1 MPPRRAQTLLLLF
14 RSNPPLRGGGGDKNA
29 RRSRGRSNFL
39 GNGISFQ
46 GSLGSTE
53 AVEDPFPRR
62 FPMCLRTASP
72 PAAAARAV
80 ATAPALEL
88 RPALLAVC
96 LGGVAP
102 LSTRVL
108 LAVKSS
114 NRARS
119 SSGGGGPGGQGR
131 RQPGPIAH
139 CSVLQGAFFSI

>member
-1 MPPRRAQTLLLLF
+1 M
-14 RSNPPLRGGGGDKNA
+14 
-29 RRSRGRSNFL
+29 
-39 GNGISFQ
+39 
-46 GSLGSTE
+46 
-53 AVEDPFPRR
+53 EDPFPRR

-114 NRARS
+114 YRAVRAGAVGS
-119 SSGGGGPGGQGR
+119 TEARGAVDLR
-131 RQPGPIAH
+131 RRLGSAPCIP
-139 CSVLQGAFFSI
+139 VRGADAG